1 MTPWLRTTG
10 LLLVLGTGAMV
21 NPCGG
26 APAYGAVLAYEA
38 VPARG
43 VEAGSGA
50 GAGGAGGGR
59 VAVAGPASPFASAT
73 ASAADSASASALR
86 PAAGPDAAHASPDPS
101 RAGNLAGEGRER
113 PGRTAAEPTTD
124 EDEGGDAGEGDDTAG
139 PTADGDD
146 DGSQS
151 DNPGSPTPADSP
163 SAQEADPVPTSPP
176 LQPLHHTVTHAEDPT
191 EPVLRILPL
200 GSGLILIGLG
210 LGLAFIALRVRR
222 S

>member
-1 MTPWLRTTG
+1 VTPWLRTTG
-10 LLLVLGTGAMV
+10 LLLVLGTGTVV

-26 APAYGAVLAYEA
+26 VPAYGAVLSH
-38 VPARG
+38 G

-59 VAVAGPASPFASAT
+59 VAVTGPASPSASAT
-73 ASAADSASASALR
+73 ASASDSASALR

-113 PGRTAAEPTTD
+113 PGRTAEPTTD
-124 EDEGGDAGEGDDTAG
+124 EDESGGAGEGDDTAG

-151 DNPGSPTPADSP
+151 DSPASPTPADSP
-163 SAQEADPVPTSPP
+163 SSQEAAPVPTSSP
-176 LQPLHHTVTHAEDPT
+176 LRPLHHTVTHAEDPT